1 MSTLKNV
8 VIGFDGKRAA
18 QNRTGLGNYSRFV
31 ISGLSR
37 YSDVGRLRVYAPS
50 ERRANCLD
58 GLDKEERVEMVY
70 PTGKWGGK
78 LSSLWRIMGVTG
90 TLASDGVGLFHGLSG
105 ELPLNIRKADGV
117 KSVVTI
123 HDLIF
128 RRYPECYA
136 LVDRLIYDYKS
147 RKACQHSD
155 RIVAVSQCT
164 KRDIVEMYGIA
175 PEKVD
180 VVYQGCDK
188 QFWQKATDG
197 AKEEVRKLLGLPEHY
212 VLYVGSI
219 ERRKN
224 LMLLA
229 KAMTRLPK
237 EVVAIAVGKRTA
249 YADEVERFCEANGL
263 AGRLRMISGVPFCH
277 FPALYQMAD
286 MMVYPSRF
294 EGFGIPL
301 LEALVSGIPAIGC
314 TGSCLEEAGGPD
326 SLYVSPDDDEAL
338 ASAINNVLSSAE
350 LRDKMI
356 KGGMAYAQNFRQD
369 ALTQKLV
376 DVYQRVLAQ

>member
-1 MSTLKNV
+1 MSSLNNIT
-8 VIGFDGKRAA
+8 IGFDGKRAA

-37 YSDVGRLRVYAPS
+37 YSDVGRLMVYAPS
-50 ERRANCLD
+50 ERRASCLD
-58 GLDKEERVEMVY
+58 GLDKEERVEMIY

-90 TLASDGVGLFHGLSG
+90 TLETDGVSLFHGLSG
-105 ELPLNIRKADGV
+105 ELPLNIRKETGIR
-117 KSVVTI
+117 SIVTI

-136 LVDRLIYDYKS
+136 FLDRKIYDYKS
-147 RKACQHSD
+147 RKACENSD

-164 KRDIVEMYGIA
+164 KRDVVEMYGIA

-188 QFWQKATDG
+188 QFWQRASDE
-197 AKEEVRKLLGLPEHY
+197 AKEKARKQLDLPEHY

-219 ERRKN
+219 ETRKN

-229 KAMTRLPK
+229 KALMRLPK
-237 EVVAIAVGKRTA
+237 EVVAIAVGKRTP
-249 YADEVERFCEANGL
+249 YADEVDRFCAANGL
-263 AGRLRMISGVPFCH
+263 TGRLRMISGVSFSL

-326 SLYVSPDDDEAL
+326 SLYVDPDDDEAM
-338 ASAINNVLSSAE
+338 ASAIDSVLSSAE
-350 LRDKMI
+350 LRDKMVRC
-356 KGGMAYAQNFRQD
+356 GMAYAQNFRQD
-369 ALTQKLV
+369 TLTRHLV
-376 DVYQRVLAQ
+376 DVYQKVLAQ

>member
-1 MSTLKNV
+1 MSTLQNV

-37 YSDVGRLRVYAPS
+37 YSDVGCLNVYAPS

-58 GLDKEERVEMVY
+58 CLDKEDRVEMIY

-90 TLASDGVGLFHGLSG
+90 TLASDGVSLFHGLSG
-105 ELPLNIRKADGV
+105 ELPLNIKKAEGV
-117 KSVVTI
+117 KSIVTI

-136 LVDRLIYDYKS
+136 LVDRMIYDYKS
-147 RKACQHSD
+147 RKACEQSD

-164 KRDIVEMYGIA
+164 KRDIVEMYGIV
-175 PEKVD
+175 PEKVE

-188 QFWQKATDG
+188 QFWQKATDD
-197 AKEEVRKLLGLPEHY
+197 AKEEARKLLGLPEHY

-237 EVVAIAVGKRTA
+237 EVVAIAVGKRTGYA
-249 YADEVERFCEANGL
+249 YEIDRFCAANGL
-263 AGRLRMISGVPFCH
+263 AGRLRMMSGVPFCH
-277 FPALYQMAD
+277 FPSLYQMAD
-286 MMVYPSRF
+286 VMVYPSRF

-301 LEALVSGIPAIGC
+301 LEALVSGVPAIGC

-326 SLYVSPDDDEAL
+326 SLYVNPDDDEGL
-338 ASAINNVLSSAE
+338 ATAIDKVLSSAE

-356 KGGMAYAQNFRQD
+356 RGGMVYAQNFSQD
-369 ALTQKLV
+369 ALTRKLV

>member
-1 MSTLKNV
+1 MSSLNNIT
-8 VIGFDGKRAA
+8 IGFDGKRAA

-37 YSDVGRLRVYAPS
+37 YSDVGRLMVYAPS
-50 ERRANCLD
+50 ERCANCLD
-58 GLDKEERVEMVY
+58 GLDKEERVEMIY

-78 LSSLWRIMGVTG
+78 FSSLWRIMGVTG
-90 TLASDGVGLFHGLSG
+90 TLETDGVSLFHGLSG
-105 ELPLNIRKADGV
+105 ELPLNIRKATGIR
-117 KSVVTI
+117 SIVTI

-136 LVDRLIYDYKS
+136 FLDRKIYDYKS
-147 RKACQHSD
+147 RKACENSD

-164 KRDIVEMYGIA
+164 KRDVVEMYGIA

-188 QFWQKATDG
+188 QFWQRASDE
-197 AKEEVRKLLGLPEHY
+197 AKEKARKQLDLPEHY

-219 ERRKN
+219 ETRKN

-229 KAMTRLPK
+229 KALMRLPK
-237 EVVAIAVGKRTA
+237 EVVAIAVGKRTP
-249 YADEVERFCEANGL
+249 YADEVDRFCVANGL
-263 AGRLRMISGVPFCH
+263 TGRLRMISGVSFSL

-326 SLYVSPDDDEAL
+326 SLYVNPDDEEAL
-338 ASAINNVLSSAE
+338 ASAIDSVLSSAE
-350 LRDKMI
+350 LRDKMVR
-356 KGGMAYAQNFRQD
+356 GGMAYAQNFRQD
-369 ALTQKLV
+369 TLTRHLV
-376 DVYQRVLAQ
+376 DVYKKVLAQ

>member
-1 MSTLKNV
+1 MYSPKNIT
-8 VIGFDGKRAA
+8 IGFDGKRAA

-37 YSDVGRLRVYAPS
+37 YSDVGRLMVYAPS

-58 GLDKEERVEMVY
+58 GLDKEERVEMIY

-90 TLASDGVGLFHGLSG
+90 TLETDGVSLFHGLSG
-105 ELPLNIRKADGV
+105 ELPLNIRKATGIR
-117 KSVVTI
+117 SIVTI

-136 LVDRLIYDYKS
+136 FLDRKIYDYKS
-147 RKACQHSD
+147 RKACENSD

-164 KRDIVEMYGIA
+164 KRDVVEMYGIA

-188 QFWQKATDG
+188 QFWQRASDE
-197 AKEEVRKLLGLPEHY
+197 AKEKARKQLDLPEHY

-219 ERRKN
+219 EKRKN

-229 KAMTRLPK
+229 KALTRLPK
-237 EVVAIAVGKRTA
+237 EVVVIAVGKRTP
-249 YADEVERFCEANGL
+249 YADEVDRFCAANGL
-263 AGRLRMISGVPFCH
+263 TGRLRMISGVSFSL

-326 SLYVSPDDDEAL
+326 SLYVDPDDDEAM
-338 ASAINNVLSSAE
+338 ASAIDSVLSSAE
-350 LRDKMI
+350 LCDKMVR
-356 KGGMAYAQNFRQD
+356 GGMAYAQNFRQD
-369 ALTQKLV
+369 TLTRHLV
-376 DVYQRVLAQ
+376 DVYQKVLAQ